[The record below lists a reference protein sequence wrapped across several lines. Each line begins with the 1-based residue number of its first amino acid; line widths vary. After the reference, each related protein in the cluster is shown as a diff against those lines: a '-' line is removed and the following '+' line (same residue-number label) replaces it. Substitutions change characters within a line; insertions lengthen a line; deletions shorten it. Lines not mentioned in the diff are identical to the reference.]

1 MVEDYSGACQR
12 EREREREVRRK
23 KKKKA
28 QKKPH
33 RPGFEPTDSASTAEC
48 AIR

>member
-1 MVEDYSGACQR
+1 MS

-28 QKKPH
+28 QKKPLH
-33 RPGFEPTDSASTAEC
+33 CGWDLNPQPQSPDPSSLSA
-48 AIR
+48 I